1 MAKSESVNV
10 ETFRE
15 KAKAENMARSELEA
29 LFHTYSAKT
38 GIYLSLFNHLGEAFI
53 YEGAEPHNHLTHRF
67 INKFSNNRAALL
79 YFKNGLDEI
88 EPGYEELFSLIPY
101 INEEIHGERALIHM
115 MYVPPKQRKQ
125 GAGKALFERFLQKL
139 PKTVKLVRLTCGYL
153 GSGDTRDYWK
163 SLGFTEAY
171 VTSDENTSRI
181 LHRAVN
187 GHLLPPTV
195 VVPDGEDRHY
205 IFD

>member
-10 ETFRE
+10 ETFQE

-53 YEGAEPHNHLTHRF
+53 YEGVQPHNHLTKRF
-67 INKFSNNRAALL
+67 INKFSNSRAALQ
-79 YFKNGLDEI
+79 YFKNGLDEV
-88 EPGYEELFSLIPY
+88 ETGYEELFSLIPY
-101 INEEIHGERALIHM
+101 INKEIDGERALIHM

-139 PKTVKLVRLTCGYL
+139 PKTVQLVRLTCSNL
-153 GSGDTRDYWK
+153 GSGDTRGFWK

-171 VTSDENTSRI
+171 ITADEDTSRI
-181 LHRAVN
+181 LHLSVN
-187 GHLLPPTV
+187 GYPLPPIEV
-195 VVPDGEDRHY
+195 VSDGEYRHY